1 MLKAIIKLLCTI
13 VTASLVIGGAFIAV
27 SVIKGGDY
35 FRSFGSAV
43 KEKSLDAGKTADR
56 IKSLVGDVKETAKD
70 KGEKIKSVTSNALED
85 VSEKAGD
92 TGKMLKNASQ
102 GDSDKRKNSGKAIS
116 NLSGD

>member
-1 MLKAIIKLLCTI
+1 MLKGIIKLLCMT
-13 VTASLVIGGAFIAV
+13 VTASLVIGGVFVAV
-27 SVIKGGDY
+27 SVIKGGDF

-56 IKSLVGDVKETAKD
+56 IKSLVDDVKETAKN

-92 TGKMLKNASQ
+92 TREMLKNASH
-102 GDSDKRKNSGKAIS
+102 GGSDKGKNSGKAIS